1 MKIDR
6 DAWIV
11 LADGRKAL
19 IAQNVG
25 TPLEPK
31 LAVRNVVEAEPNPAT
46 HEQGTD
52 RPGRS
57 YDSSGSRRASFS
69 QTDWHEQAEQEF
81 AKRVAGELDNLSR
94 TNAMRRLVLVAA
106 PRSLAQLRLSL
117 SPAVKDRTVSE
128 IDKDLTNHPV
138 AEVEKILAA
147 L

>member
-31 LAVRNVVEAEPNPAT
+31 LAVRNVLEAEPNPAT

-81 AKRVAGELDNLSR
+81 AKRVAGELENLSR
-94 TNAMRRLVLVAA
+94 TNALERLVVVAA
-106 PRSLAQLRLSL
+106 PRSLAQLRSSL
-117 SPAVKDRTVSE
+117 SPALKDRTIGE

>member
-31 LAVRNVVEAEPNPAT
+31 LAVRNVLEAEPNPAT

-69 QTDWHEQAEQEF
+69 QTDWQEQAEQEF
-81 AKRVAGELDNLSR
+81 AKRVAGELENLSR
-94 TNAMRRLVLVAA
+94 TNALERLVVVAA
-106 PRSLAQLRLSL
+106 PRSLAQLRSSL
-117 SPAVKDRTVSE
+117 SPALKDRTIGE

>member
-1 MKIDR
+1 MKIER

-25 TPLEPK
+25 TPLEPR
-31 LAVRNVVEAEPNPAT
+31 LSIRRVLEAERNPPT

-57 YDSSGSRRASFS
+57 FDFASHRRSAVE
-69 QTDWHEQAEQEF
+69 QTDWHDQAEARF
-81 AKRVAGELDNLSR
+81 AKIVARELEKLCQSDGVDH
-94 TNAMRRLVLVAA
+94 LVLVAA
-106 PRSLAQLRLSL
+106 PRALAHLRASMAA
-117 SPAVKDRTVSE
+117 SVKKKTVNE
-128 IDKDLTNHPV
+128 VDKDLTRHPV
-138 AEVEKILAA
+138 PEVEKILAA

>member
-31 LAVRNVVEAEPNPAT
+31 LAVRNVLEAEPNPAT

-81 AKRVAGELDNLSR
+81 AKRVAGELEDLSR
-94 TNAMRRLVLVAA
+94 TNALERLVVVAA
-106 PRSLAQLRLSL
+106 PRSLAYLRSSL
-117 SPAVKDRTVSE
+117 SPSVKDRTVGE

-138 AEVEKILAA
+138 AEVERILAG